1 VKNSRQKIKVIF
13 LGTNGW
19 YDTKTG
25 NTICVLIDA
34 PEAYIVLDA
43 GTGLY
48 KLDQYIKDRKKP
60 IYLFLS
66 HFHLDHLIGL
76 HTMAKFRFKQG
87 LTIVGQK
94 GTKRILSQL
103 VRQPFTLALKDLK
116 TKVKVRELGSR
127 RLCPF
132 LEAALK
138 LDHVS
143 SCYGFRLNFGGK
155 IIAYIAD
162 TGECKNAYKL
172 AAGADLV
179 ISECAFK
186 NGNRLSQWPHLDPKS
201 AARIAAV
208 SGAKKLA
215 LAHFDAAIYTTLS
228 ERITAGKK
236 ARSIFRNSVTAK
248 DGLTIDV

>member
-1 VKNSRQKIKVIF
+1 MKVIF

-34 PEAYIVLDA
+34 PEAYVVLDA

-127 RLCPF
+127 RVCPF
-132 LEAALK
+132 LESALK

-143 SCYGFRLNFGGK
+143 SCYGFRFKLGGK
-155 IIAYIAD
+155 IISYVPD
-162 TGECKNAYKL
+162 TGPCDNALKL
-172 AAGADLV
+172 AQGAALL
-179 ISECAFK
+179 ITECAFK
-186 NGNRLSQWPHLDPKS
+186 AGQTSLAWPHLNPLT
-201 AARIAAV
+201 AA
-208 SGAKKLA
+208 KLA
-215 LAHFDAAIYTTLS
+215 NKVKADRLLLVHFDAALYRTIK
-228 ERITAGKK
+228 ERGEAEQA
-236 ARSIFRNSVTAK
+236 ARRIHRNTVATK
-248 DGLTIDV
+248 DGYTESI